1 MFAAVA
7 LITGLVLGSFIS
19 AYSYRVPRL
28 VSWVRG
34 RSFCPKCK
42 NRISWFDN
50 IPLVSYLVL
59 LGRCRSCK
67 KKISLRYPLIE
78 LTTAL
83 GFVAVSYFNYPVY
96 FYFLV
101 PLLICIFVIDLENQ
115 FIPDGLVFF
124 GIVLTFFYFILIDKN
139 TIYLNLLSGFTPAFF
154 LLFLH
159 LVTRGKGMGLGDVKL
174 AILGGLVL
182 GWPYFVVWLF
192 LSFIIGAVVGIV
204 LIFAKKASFGKKI
217 PFGPYLVISFWLTM
231 ICGNWF
237 LAFLR

>member
-1 MFAAVA
+1 MLV
-7 LITGLVLGSFIS
+7 GLVVGSFV
-19 AYSYRVPRL
+19 AAFTYRLPRS
-28 VSWVRG
+28 VSWVGG
-34 RSFCPKCK
+34 RSFCDRCGKK
-42 NRISWFDN
+42 ISWFDN
-50 IPLVSYLVL
+50 IPLVSYLLL

-83 GFVAVSYFNYPVY
+83 GFVAVSYFNYPAY
-96 FYFLV
+96 FYFLI
-101 PLLICIFVIDLENQ
+101 PILICIFVIDLEHR

-139 TIYLNLLSGFTPAFF
+139 TIYLNLLSGFIPAFF

-159 LVTRGKGMGLGDVKL
+159 LITRGKGMGLGDVKL